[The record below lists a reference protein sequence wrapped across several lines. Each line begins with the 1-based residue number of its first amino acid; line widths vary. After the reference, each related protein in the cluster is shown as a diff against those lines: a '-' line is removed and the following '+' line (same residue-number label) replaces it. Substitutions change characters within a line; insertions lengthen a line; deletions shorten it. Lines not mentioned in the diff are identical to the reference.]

1 MKILQFLKIR
11 IGVLFAGV
19 VMILSACALATDRFP
34 VSSSLKDPP
43 AIELQTC
50 IQVQQA
56 VSSNPLSP
64 MPNDFL
70 IITKYEEKSNEPGAM
85 KKGLKPD
92 SAFNMYLVLAF
103 LAPPENQEVTIT
115 HGTVLIVKVITTQVV
130 SSRETVHQWIFVDK
144 DGDQNIDRAV
154 FRETITEE
162 AKEPVSK
169 YEAKFP
175 QDRLPEFQTYYEK
188 AVLILSNKMEQGHEE
203 GCLVS

>member
-1 MKILQFLKIR
+1 
-11 IGVLFAGV
+11 
-19 VMILSACALATDRFP
+19 
-34 VSSSLKDPP
+34 
-43 AIELQTC
+43 
-50 IQVQQA
+50 
-56 VSSNPLSP
+56 
-64 MPNDFL
+64 
-70 IITKYEEKSNEPGAM
+70 
-85 KKGLKPD
+85 
-92 SAFNMYLVLAF
+92 
-103 LAPPENQEVTIT
+103 
-115 HGTVLIVKVITTQVV
+115 VV